1 MLRRTISPAH
11 AMRLERMQA
20 STNFERVLANA
31 AQLSLVLIGFVVL
44 LAALKTGQVILAPV
58 SVAIVIGLMFGP
70 VADMMEK
77 RGVPPFLSAG
87 VVVLLLLGL
96 IAAGGFLFAGP
107 LSEWIER
114 APAIWE
120 KLRSELTTLRQPLE
134 ALGAIQQ
141 QVQGAIGGGGEGVTV
156 TMADDGSAVRELAFL
171 APAVLA
177 QIGIFL
183 ASLYFF
189 MATRSDF
196 RISVLSLCVTRRMRW
211 RTAHVF
217 RDVEQKVSKFL
228 LSITMINAGVGVV
241 TTLVMWALGVPSPM
255 LWGALAFVA
264 NYIPFVGQF
273 TMLVLLFA
281 VGLGTR
287 TGIEQAVIPVFAY
300 WVVTLIESQLITP
313 HVLGRTITLN
323 PFMIFLSLAFWLWA
337 WGPVGGVVA
346 IPSLLILYSIVHH
359 ILPSR
364 PLAVRKPKAN
374 ARLLDREATKDER
387 AAEAKLREAEAE
399 VKAGEP
405 ALP

>member
-70 VADMMEK
+70 VADLMEK

-96 IAAGGFLFAGP
+96 IGAGGFLFAGP
-107 LSEWIER
+107 LAEWIER

-120 KLRSELTTLRQPLE
+120 KLRSELTNLRAPLE
-134 ALGAIQQ
+134 AFGAIQE
-141 QVQGAIGGGGEGVTV
+141 QVQGAIGGGAEGVTV
-156 TMADDGSAVRELAFL
+156 TMADDGSAVRDLAFL

-264 NYIPFVGQF
+264 NYIPFIGQF

-287 TGIEQAVIPVFAY
+287 TGIEQAIIPVAAY

-364 PLAVRKPKAN
+364 PVTARKPKAN
-374 ARLLDREATKDER
+374 ARLLDREASNDER
-387 AAEAKLREAEAE
+387 AAEVKAREGAAE
-399 VKAGEP
+399 VKGMEP